1 MENAWP
7 AHIERNSL
15 KSRLASITMWT
26 NCWPAHWHKF
36 DLKKNKMH
44 CRSVDGQLGPWPF
57 KYLLQTEFVWWTFLF
72 FLLFC
77 SVLHVTGC
85 SWFTGPLVQES
96 QRSQS
101 KHESTSNAHV
111 DSRQR
116 GYEIQKLRK
125 SSGALSAVL
134 YRHFDTAIYRQQV
147 CARSEYRTKK
157 IPAKIQ
163 KKNRIVKG
171 ILALVHTHRLQ
182 FSLPHE
188 IYATYRY
195 RLTFISSSAAAAN
208 AAVATTTAIAST
220 NSKSWLKDFSC
231 VFKIF
236 ATELS
241 TRTPEFWLISSSHS
255 SFVVLHNLFAEKKPQ
270 DAGHVHAR
278 TGAVECAL
286 NLFRCRFDA
295 LKIQQIWMNVYGTPC
310 YLYLSICVRAFFVS
324 SFVFFTSTS
333 IGRHCQIQKG
343 KLAYRQGS
351 YSYTVCNRVKSPRLL
366 E

>member
-255 SFVVLHNLFAEKKPQ
+255 SFVVLHNLFAEKKAPRRWP
-270 DAGHVHAR
+270 R
-278 TGAVECAL
+278 TRTNWSSWMCSQPVPLPVWCIKNSTDLNERLRYPLLLVPFNLCACF
-286 NLFRCRFDA
+286 FRIFLRF
-295 LKIQQIWMNVYGTPC
+295 LHINFNRKTLSNTKGQVGIQTRVIF
-310 YLYLSICVRAFFVS
+310 I
-324 SFVFFTSTS
+324 
-333 IGRHCQIQKG
+333 
-343 KLAYRQGS
+343 
-351 YSYTVCNRVKSPRLL
+351 YSL
-366 E
+366 